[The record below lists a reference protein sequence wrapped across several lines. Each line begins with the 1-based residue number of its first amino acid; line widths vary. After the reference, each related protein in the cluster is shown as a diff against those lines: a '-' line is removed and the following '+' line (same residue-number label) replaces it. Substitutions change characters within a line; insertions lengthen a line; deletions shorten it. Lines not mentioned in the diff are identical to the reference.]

1 MIDLTNC
8 KNFLMLMSAV
18 TIFAANTN
26 YAAAESVSVSASIST
41 QISVEVTADTAAP
54 VVRKSDGY
62 TGVIVDCRGLELR
75 RAMSPV
81 IQDESGK
88 IIYGDK
94 DLDCDKIIEI
104 GMAEYATDIH
114 STTRAGS
121 NPLIVKAVGLNNF
134 NSNPVLSSADA
145 NKVFITDQVSGYL
158 KDLSVVF
165 LTD

>member
-1 MIDLTNC
+1 MIDLTKC
-8 KNFLMLMSAV
+8 KNFLILMSAV
-18 TIFAANTN
+18 TMFAAIPNC
-26 YAAAESVSVSASIST
+26 ALAESVSVSASIST

-54 VVRKSDGY
+54 VVRKTEGY
-62 TGVIVDCRGLELR
+62 TGVIVDCRGLDLR
-75 RAMSPV
+75 RVMSPV
-81 IQDESGK
+81 IKSENGS

-94 DLDCDKIIEI
+94 DLDCDKINEI

-145 NKVFITDQVSGYL
+145 NKVLITNQVSGYL
-158 KDLSVVF
+158 KNLSVVF